1 MERST
6 ILWNFYYTPRESS
19 MIHSLF
25 PGENLK
31 LASKRISLLRT
42 NKFIRA
48 VLSFFFFFKR
58 SRRLNR
64 ITG

>member
-31 LASKRISLLRT
+31 LYISVET
-42 NKFIRA
+42 NFSEQINLFA
-48 VLSFFFFFKR
+48 LFFFFFFLKR